1 MTANEMAA
9 ELDQQVDRA
18 SSFGS
23 PGYEDFEYS
32 SVLTDAMNVY
42 VKQFI
47 DRKNNRKGESL
58 EETEVRSQG
67 LSALI
72 KRGAALTVSADQTGT
87 FTNGTFYDL
96 PTDFMYT
103 IHEEGNIDKFLCTD
117 GTTNISTTFNVIA
130 HDEVSRLEK
139 NKYKKPYYKTYG
151 EAMTWRLVFSREND
165 GYTDNPPTLVAQ
177 TAKRHQLVTD
187 GTFNVNRY
195 SINYLQNPPNIVV
208 NRTTTSFQRNC
219 ILDDS
224 THLPII
230 DIAKSLLLERV
241 QERELANMAS
251 SKDLE

>member
-1 MTANEMAA
+1 MDANSMAN

-18 SSFGS
+18 TSFGS
-23 PGYEDFEYS
+23 PGYEDADYS

-42 VKQFI
+42 IKQFI
-47 DRKNNRKGESL
+47 DKKNNRKRESL

-72 KRGAALTVSADQTGT
+72 KRGTDLTVSTDQVGT

-96 PTDFMYT
+96 PSDFMYCL
-103 IHEEGNIDKFLCTD
+103 HEEGTINKELCNSVRKDK
-117 GTTNISTTFNVIA
+117 IPTTFNVIA

-165 GYTDNPPTLVAQ
+165 GQTDTTAQ

-187 GTFNVNRY
+187 GTYSVETY
-195 SINYLQNPPNIVV
+195 SINYLRFPPEIKVDRATPSN
-208 NRTTTSFQRNC
+208 QLNC
-219 ILDDS
+219 VLDDS

-241 QERELANMAS
+241 KENELANTAS

>member
-23 PGYEDFEYS
+23 PGYEDNEYS

-151 EAMTWRLVFSREND
+151 EAMTWRLVFSRLTD
-165 GYTDNPPTLVAQ
+165 GLDPASPA

-208 NRTTTSFQRNC
+208 DRTTAANQRNC

>member
-1 MTANEMAA
+1 MTANEMAD

-72 KRGAALTVSADQTGT
+72 KRGAALTVSADQTGA

-103 IHEEGNIDKFLCTD
+103 IHEEGNIDKFLCND
-117 GTTNISTTFNVIA
+117 STTNISTTFNVIA

-165 GYTDNPPTLVAQ
+165 GQNDTTAQ

-187 GTFNVNRY
+187 GTYNVETY
-195 SINYLQNPPNIVV
+195 SINYLRFPPEIKVDRATPSN
-208 NRTTTSFQRNC
+208 QLNC
-219 ILDDS
+219 VLDDS

-241 QERELANMAS
+241 KENELANTAS

>member
-1 MTANEMAA
+1 MTANEMAD

-23 PGYEDFEYS
+23 PGYEDNEYS

-72 KRGAALTVSADQTGT
+72 KRGIALTVSADQTGT

-103 IHEEGNIDKFLCTD
+103 IHEDGTIDKKICTD
-117 GTTNISTTFNVIA
+117 GVTPISTTFNVIA

-151 EAMTWRLVFSREND
+151 DAMTWRLVFSRQTD
-165 GYTDNPPTLVAQ
+165 GLDPASPA

-187 GTFNVNRY
+187 GTFNIERY
-195 SINYLQNPPNIVV
+195 SINYLQNPPNIIVD
-208 NRTTTSFQRNC
+208 RTTTSFQRNC

>member
-23 PGYEDFEYS
+23 PGYEDNEYS

-72 KRGAALTVSADQTGT
+72 KRGAALTVSADQTGA

-151 EAMTWRLVFSREND
+151 EAMTWRLVFSRQTD
-165 GYTDNPPTLVAQ
+165 GSDPASPA

-208 NRTTTSFQRNC
+208 DRTTPSFERNC

-241 QERELANMAS
+241 KENELANMAS

>member
-1 MTANEMAA
+1 MNANSMAD

-18 SSFGS
+18 TSFGS
-23 PGYEDFEYS
+23 PGYEDADYS
-32 SVLTDAMNVY
+32 SVLTDAMHVY
-42 VKQFI
+42 IKQFI

-72 KRGAALTVSADQTGT
+72 KRGAALPTSADQTDT

-96 PTDFMYT
+96 PTDFMYCL
-103 IHEEGNIDKFLCTD
+103 HEEGQIDKFLCTD

-151 EAMTWRLVFSREND
+151 EAMTWRLVFSRQTD
-165 GYTDNPPTLVAQ
+165 GSDPASPA

-195 SINYLQNPPNIVV
+195 SINYLQNPPNIKVD
-208 NRTTTSFQRNC
+208 RTTPADQENC
-219 ILDDS
+219 ILDES
-224 THLPII
+224 AHLPII

-241 QERELANMAS
+241 KENELANTAS

>member
-1 MTANEMAA
+1 MTANEMAD

-23 PGYEDFEYS
+23 PGYEDNEYS

-72 KRGAALTVSADQTGT
+72 KRGAALTVSANQTDA

-103 IHEEGNIDKFLCTD
+103 IHEEGTIDKTLCTD

-130 HDEVSRLEK
+130 HDEISRLEK

-151 EAMTWRLVFSREND
+151 EAMTWRLVFSRLTSGAD
-165 GYTDNPPTLVAQ
+165 PASPA

-208 NRTTTSFQRNC
+208 DRTTTANQRNC

>member
-1 MTANEMAA
+1 MTANEMAD

-72 KRGAALTVSADQTGT
+72 KRGIALTVSADQTGT

-103 IHEEGNIDKFLCTD
+103 IHEDGTIDKKICTD
-117 GTTNISTTFNVIA
+117 GVTPISTTFNVIA

-151 EAMTWRLVFSREND
+151 DAMTWRLVFSRQTD
-165 GYTDNPPTLVAQ
+165 GLDPASPA

-187 GTFNVNRY
+187 GTFNIERY
-195 SINYLQNPPNIVV
+195 SINYLQNPPNIIV

>member
-1 MTANEMAA
+1 MDANSMAN

-18 SSFGS
+18 TSFGS
-23 PGYEDFEYS
+23 PGYEDSDYS
-32 SVLTDAMNVY
+32 SVLTDAMHVY

-72 KRGAALTVSADQTGT
+72 ERAVLTASTDQTGT
-87 FTNGTFYDL
+87 FTNGQFYDL
-96 PTDFMYT
+96 PSDFMYT
-103 IHEEGNIDKFLCTD
+103 IHEDGTIDKKICTD
-117 GTTNISTTFNVIA
+117 GVTPINTIFNVVS
-130 HDEVSRLEK
+130 HDEVSRLSK
-139 NKYKKPYYKTYG
+139 NKYKKPYFTTYG
-151 EAMTWRLVFSREND
+151 DAMTWRLVFSREVSGED
-165 GYTDNPPTLVAQ
+165 PSALA

-187 GTFNVNRY
+187 GTYNIESY
-195 SINYLQNPPNIVV
+195 AINYLINPPNIVV
-208 NRTTTSFQRNC
+208 DRDTPADQRNC
-219 ILDDS
+219 ILDES

-241 QERELANMAS
+241 KENELANTAS

>member
-1 MTANEMAA
+1 MTANEMAD

-23 PGYEDFEYS
+23 PGYEDNEYS

-151 EAMTWRLVFSREND
+151 EAMTWRLVFSRQTD
-165 GYTDNPPTLVAQ
+165 GSDPASPA

-195 SINYLQNPPNIVV
+195 SINYLQNPPDIVV
-208 NRTTTSFQRNC
+208 NRTTTSLQRNC

>member
-1 MTANEMAA
+1 MTANEMAD

-23 PGYEDFEYS
+23 PGYEDNEYS

-72 KRGAALTVSADQTGT
+72 KRGIALTVSADQTGT

-103 IHEEGNIDKFLCTD
+103 IHEDGTIDKKICTD
-117 GTTNISTTFNVIA
+117 GVTPISTTFNVIA

-151 EAMTWRLVFSREND
+151 DAMTWRLVFSRVND
-165 GYTDNPPTLVAQ
+165 GYTDYTAQ
-177 TAKRHQLVTD
+177 TVKRHQLVTD
-187 GTFNVNRY
+187 GTFNIERY
-195 SINYLQNPPNIVV
+195 SINYLQNPPNIIV

>member
-72 KRGAALTVSADQTGT
+72 KRGIALTVSADQTGT

-103 IHEEGNIDKFLCTD
+103 IHEDGTIDKKICTD
-117 GTTNISTTFNVIA
+117 GVTPISTTFNVIA

-151 EAMTWRLVFSREND
+151 DAMTWRLVFSRVND
-165 GYTDNPPTLVAQ
+165 GYTDNTAQ

-187 GTFNVNRY
+187 GTFNIERY

-208 NRTTTSFQRNC
+208 NRTTAANQRNC